1 MNNTSRIH
9 MGEIVEKQVRLS
21 MVSIT
26 EVSKSLNV
34 NRRTLYNWFSKPVI
48 PAPVIL
54 NIGECI
60 GYDFSTLIPQIAE
73 SKALFTPR
81 PGIGYPREEESAYKM
96 KYLHLLE
103 KYNLALEELRV
114 YRFST

>member
-1 MNNTSRIH
+1 MNVTTKIH

-34 NRRTLYNWFSKPVI
+34 NRRTLYNWFSKPII
-48 PAPVIL
+48 PEPVIV

-60 GYDFSTLIPQIAE
+60 GYDFSSEIPQLAE
-73 SKALFTPR
+73 RKTLLTSRLNVSRVK
-81 PGIGYPREEESAYKM
+81 EEDGSYKM

>member
-1 MNNTSRIH
+1 
-9 MGEIVEKQVRLS
+9 MGAIVEKQVRLS

-26 EVSKSLNV
+26 DVSKSLNV

-48 PAPVIL
+48 PEYVIL

-60 GYDFSTLIPQIAE
+60 GYDFSRQIPQLAD
-73 SKALFTPR
+73 SKSLFSGR
-81 PGIGYPREEESAYKM
+81 VGIGYPKEEDSAYKM

>member
-1 MNNTSRIH
+1 

-26 EVSKSLNV
+26 DVSKSLKV

-48 PAPVIL
+48 PESVIL

-60 GYDFSTLIPQIAE
+60 GYDFSNQIPQLAE
-73 SKALFTPR
+73 SKALFKSR
-81 PGIGYPREEESAYKM
+81 VSMSYPKEEDSAYKM

-103 KYNLALEELRV
+103 KYNVALEELRI